1 MKGRKTMK
9 KNIRTN
15 KEIGLKEP
23 LFLSEPESGS
33 AEVNDIKLDG
43 VTYRVWSVFANEGEP
58 SDRLADLM
66 QSSVESGEQVGEVV
80 DWQLVEVGKMFLE
93 ARQIQKNRENGLPDD
108 YGFPLEIKVY

>member
-1 MKGRKTMK
+1 MK

-23 LFLSEPESGS
+23 LFLSEQYVGS
-33 AEVNDIKLDG
+33 SEVNDIKLDG
-43 VTYRVWSVFANEGEP
+43 ITYRVWSVFANEGEP

-80 DWQLVEVGKMFLE
+80 DLQLVELGKMFLE
-93 ARQIQKNRENGLPDD
+93 ARQIQKNRESGLPDY

>member
-23 LFLSEPESGS
+23 LFLSEPECGS

-43 VTYRVWSVFANEGEP
+43 ITYRVWSVFADEGEP
-58 SDRLADLM
+58 SDRLADLI
-66 QSSVESGEQVGEVV
+66 QSSVESGEEVGEVV
-80 DWQLVEVGKMFLE
+80 DWQLVEIGKMFLK

-108 YGFPLEIKVY
+108 CGFPLEIKVY

>member
-1 MKGRKTMK
+1 MKIKS
-9 KNIRTN
+9 N

-23 LFLSEPESGS
+23 LFLSEQELGLS
-33 AEVNDIKLDG
+33 ECHDMKLG
-43 VTYRVWSVFANEGEP
+43 GITYRVWSVFANEGEP

-80 DWQLVEVGKMFLE
+80 DWQLVEIGKMFLE

>member
-1 MKGRKTMK
+1 MK

-43 VTYRVWSVFANEGEP
+43 ITYRVWSVFANEGEP
-58 SDRLADLM
+58 SDRLANLM

-80 DWQLVEVGKMFLE
+80 DWKIVEI
-93 ARQIQKNRENGLPDD
+93 ARMVLAAREIQ
-108 YGFPLEIKVY
+108 

>member
-23 LFLSEPESGS
+23 LFLSESDCGS
-33 AEVNDIKLDG
+33 AECHDIKLDG
-43 VTYRVWSVFANEGEP
+43 ITYRVWSVFADEGEP

-80 DWQLVEVGKMFLE
+80 DWQLVEIGRMILE
-93 ARQIQKNRENGLPDD
+93 ARQIKKNRESGLPDD

>member
-1 MKGRKTMK
+1 MK

-43 VTYRVWSVFANEGEP
+43 ITYRVWSVFANEREP
-58 SDRLADLM
+58 SGRLADLM
-66 QSSVESGEQVGEVV
+66 QSSVVLSYFSLQSSLSASGTS
-80 DWQLVEVGKMFLE
+80 
-93 ARQIQKNRENGLPDD
+93 A
-108 YGFPLEIKVY
+108 PLWE

>member
-1 MKGRKTMK
+1 MKTKS
-9 KNIRTN
+9 N
-15 KEIGLKEP
+15 KEIGLNEP

-43 VTYRVWSVFANEGEP
+43 ITYRVWSVFANEGEP
-58 SDRLADLM
+58 SDRLAELM
-66 QSSVESGEQVGEVV
+66 QNSVESGEQISEVP
-80 DWQLVEVGKMFLE
+80 DWQLVELGKMFLE

>member
-1 MKGRKTMK
+1 MK

-23 LFLSEPESGS
+23 LFLSEPECGS

-43 VTYRVWSVFANEGEP
+43 ITYRVWSVFADEGEP

-66 QSSVESGEQVGEVV
+66 QSSVESGEHVGEVQ
-80 DWQLVEVGKMFLE
+80 DWQLVELGKMFLE
-93 ARQIQKNRENGLPDD
+93 GKQIQKNRENGLPDD
-108 YGFPLEIKVY
+108 YGFPLEVRVY